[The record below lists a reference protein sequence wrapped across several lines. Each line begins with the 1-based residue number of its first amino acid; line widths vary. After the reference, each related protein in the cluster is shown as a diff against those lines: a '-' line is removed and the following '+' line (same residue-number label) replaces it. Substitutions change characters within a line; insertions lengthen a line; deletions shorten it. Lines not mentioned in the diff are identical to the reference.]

1 MKPLVVLALLG
12 LVLSPNPIRAE
23 SVTFTLTI
31 AAEKQERVHVPV
43 RVLIDV
49 PGTLATGS
57 SVVVRDAS
65 GKTLPGQLTAPGLTA
80 QPDAMKPKG
89 TLRELHFIL
98 PRLGAGETATFQA
111 TVTTDK
117 TPGPS
122 AGHFAWHDTKGEHA
136 ELRFGDRPVLRYMY
150 KALDESSKEKRE
162 QTFKV
167 FHHLFDPDGT
177 RLVTKG
183 PGGLYTHHRG
193 LFYGFN
199 RITYGGGKK
208 ADIWHCTGNV
218 YQSHEKFLLQEAGP
232 VLGRHLV
239 EIAWHGQDKEV
250 FAVEHRELTVYNVP
264 GGQLVEFASRLTSKA
279 GKVKLDGDPQH
290 AGFHFRAANEVADQT
305 KNLTYFLR
313 PDGKGKPGET
323 RNWEPKTRKG
333 PVNLPW
339 NAMSFV
345 LGNQRYTAVY
355 LDRPTNPKEARF
367 SERDYGRFGSYFE
380 YDLDTNKPLDVNYRV
395 WLQKG
400 EMTGTQAAAA
410 SANFVT
416 PPVVTVK

>member
-1 MKPLVVLALLG
+1 MKSLAVFALLG
-12 LVLSPNPIRAE
+12 LLLHPGLVRAQ
-23 SVTFTLTI
+23 SATFTITV
-31 AAEKQERVHVPV
+31 AAEKQERVNVPV
-43 RVLIDV
+43 AVPVELPPAFGTDARVVLE
-49 PGTLATGS
+49 
-57 SVVVRDAS
+57 DAA
-65 GKTLPGQLTAPGLTA
+65 GKMIRGQLTELGLWRLNA
-80 QPDAMKPKG
+80 AYKDKP
-89 TLRELHFIL
+89 LLLHFIL
-98 PRLGAGETATFQA
+98 PSLAAGQTATFTA
-111 TVTTDK
+111 HVSSKKSPAET
-117 TPGPS
+117 
-122 AGHFAWHDTKGEHA
+122 AGVFAWHDTEGVYA

-183 PGGLYTHHRG
+183 PGGLFTHHRG

-199 RITYGGGKK
+199 RITYGSGKK

-218 YQSHEKFLLQEAGP
+218 YQSHEKFLVQEAGP
-232 VLGRHLV
+232 VLGRHLL

-250 FAVEHRELTVYNVP
+250 FAVEHREMTVYNVP
-264 GGQLVEFASRLTSKA
+264 GGQLVEFASRLHSKS
-279 GKVKLDGDPQH
+279 GKIKLDGDPQH
-290 AGFHFRAANEVADQT
+290 AGFHFRADNEVADKT
-305 KNLTYFLR
+305 KKLTYYLR
-313 PDGKGKPGET
+313 PDGQGKPGET

-345 LGNQRYTAVY
+345 LGDQRYTAVY
-355 LDRPTNPKEARF
+355 LDKPTNPKEARF

-380 YDLDTNKPLDVNYRV
+380 YEVDTNKPLNVHYRV

-400 EMTGTQAAAA
+400 EMKGAQTEAA

-416 PPVVTVK
+416 PPAVTVK